1 MNSFSEKKDFLL
13 IGKIVGAHGIKG
25 NCKIRSYAESLTAFQ
40 PGSKIRLITSS
51 GQENTYEINWIK
63 PHSKVDLLSLK
74 GVETRHQAET
84 LIGAELFIEKEKLPE
99 LDDGSYYWYDLIGM
113 DVFTTDTVYL
123 GRIERIIQTGSND
136 VYVVKTDTD
145 EILIPAL
152 ASVVID
158 IDLEQKRMQVDLP
171 PGLIS

>member
-1 MNSFSEKKDFLL
+1 MNSFSEKKGFLL

-25 NCKIRSYAESLTAFQ
+25 NCKIRSYAESSTAFQ
-40 PGSKIRLITSS
+40 SGSKIRLVTPS

-74 GVETRHQAET
+74 GVETRNQAET

-113 DVFTTDTVYL
+113 DVFTTDTAYL

-136 VYVVKTDTD
+136 VYVVKNDTD

-158 IDLEQKRMQVDLP
+158 IDLEHKRMQVELP
-171 PGLIS
+171 PGLV

>member
-25 NCKIRSYAESLTAFQ
+25 NCKIRSYAESSTVFQ
-40 PGSKIRLITSS
+40 PGGKIRLITSS
-51 GQENTYEINWIK
+51 GQESTYEINWIK

-74 GVETRHQAET
+74 GVETRHQAEA

-113 DVFTTDTVYL
+113 DVFTTDTAYL

-136 VYVVKTDTD
+136 VYVVKNDTD

-158 IDLEQKRMQVDLP
+158 IDVEHKRMQVDLP
-171 PGLIS
+171 EGLV

>member
-1 MNSFSEKKDFLL
+1 MNSFSEKNDFLL

-63 PHSKVDLLSLK
+63 PHSRVDLLSLK

-84 LIGAELFIEKEKLPE
+84 LIGSELFIEKDTLPE
-99 LDDGSYYWYDLIGM
+99 LGDGSYYWYALIGM
-113 DVFTTDTVYL
+113 DVFTTDATYL
-123 GRIERIIQTGSND
+123 GRLERVIRTGSND
-136 VYVVKTDTD
+136 VYVVKNDTD

-158 IDLEQKRMQVDLP
+158 IDVEHKRMQVDLP
-171 PGLIS
+171 EGLV